1 MAVHIDQLN
10 TDVIPEPELAA
21 VSRQAADKPWDDEER
36 AREVSRRV
44 ARDLART
51 RAEGFDD

>member
-1 MAVHIDQLN
+1 MSVHIDQLH
-10 TDVIPEPELAA
+10 TEVIPEPESPA
-21 VSRQAADKPWDDEER
+21 VPGVAADMPWDEEER
-36 AREVSRRV
+36 AREMSRRM